1 MFGVLE
7 LTLAASEKDSYWD
20 EKGVQ
25 CPSTTTAMKASGRG
39 GLQRTDRAVTTC
51 YLPLRYRGVEH
62 TFQLTLSSDTTF
74 VLDVRIY
81 LEAFKRNTP
90 QPIELT

>member
-1 MFGVLE
+1 
-7 LTLAASEKDSYWD
+7 
-20 EKGVQ
+20 
-25 CPSTTTAMKASGRG
+25 MKAPECD
-39 GLQRTDRAVTTC
+39 GLQKTDRVVTSC

-62 TFQLTLSSDTTF
+62 IFQLTLSSDTTF
-74 VLDVRIY
+74 VLDVRIS